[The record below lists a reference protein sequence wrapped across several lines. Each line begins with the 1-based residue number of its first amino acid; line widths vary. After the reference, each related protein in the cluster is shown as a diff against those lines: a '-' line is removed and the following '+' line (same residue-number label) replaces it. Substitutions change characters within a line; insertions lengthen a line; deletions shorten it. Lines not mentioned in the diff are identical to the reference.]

1 MDKRAYTRMAAA
13 VREGKAVKT
22 NSESAGI
29 ASFGLLLRMIDQ
41 ELSCRVVDGFLEW
54 SEFESGK
61 LDEFV

>member
-1 MDKRAYTRMAAA
+1 MDERAYTRMAAT
-13 VREGKAVKT
+13 VREGKAVKLLFT
-22 NSESAGI
+22 QGQNLKLQNS
-29 ASFGLLLRMIDQ
+29 LRMIDQ

>member
-1 MDKRAYTRMAAA
+1 MAAT
-13 VREGKAVKT
+13 VRQGKAVKT

-29 ASFGLLLRMIDQ
+29 ASSGRLLRMIDQ